1 MCRAPLANQDGSVEE
16 ANCASPS
23 TSGHG
28 GRTNPA
34 VAEQHAHQLVV
45 GVAKREVLVSVAGA
59 QWSPVETTGG
69 REGLYDARMA
79 VVKPEPVDPV
89 DEELAELLDN
99 PAVRERLDDFERR
112 RGDGELGKAAS
123 HNEARRIVGLPPLP
137 DDDPRL

>member
-1 MCRAPLANQDGSVEE
+1 MEE

-23 TSGHG
+23 TNGHS

-112 RGDGELGKAAS
+112 RSNVFLLGKRVQRNGADLGRS
-123 HNEARRIVGLPPLP
+123 HVPVVRDGATIWLGVVG
-137 DDDPRL
+137 